1 MRTFSLLFLML
12 VFLFFTVELSG
23 QEGDQPRGP
32 EIEGGPP
39 PKPLEKLVEIKSVEA
54 TLTDKG
60 YKFVVRGTTKYPDK
74 TVAEV
79 NIRFLEQPISS
90 VQVELKGGIFEA
102 VFEPELWGG
111 KKFYAGWYEFEVSVN
126 PNLQMFRV
134 REKMKQSGTFR
145 NDYHNS
151 FKYIGTRALSFRQE
165 REVKEH
171 FIKVVTEA
179 WKLFD
184 ELQKGLKQG
193 RWKVFYTISKSR
205 RGVPYRRYR
214 YWRYD
219 KKRKKRVFDR
229 KKWREDKT
237 DSKLREMYE
246 YYIGERFRSQEW
258 YDWLWGWTDRLA
270 QLKRV
275 HERYGRNYVAPR
287 YPEEHSL
294 LNHIVLEMLSLSHN
308 EAAEFYKELRE
319 MASENCELPKAQEK
333 RRIEKVVK
341 MSVGNLPPTTPKS
354 IKKNLKKIEVRLDLK
369 GEWEK
374 IREKAE
380 QLQKEKEE
388 KKEEK

>member
-1 MRTFSLLFLML
+1 MRWVLSLLML
-12 VFLFFTVELSG
+12 VFFVVLLAQDEKPPAGSTEV
-23 QEGDQPRGP
+23 
-32 EIEGGPP
+32 EGGT
-39 PKPLEKLVEIKSVEA
+39 PKPLEKLIEIKSVEV

-90 VQVELKGGIFEA
+90 VQVELEKGMFEA

-111 KKFYAGWYEFEVSVN
+111 RKFYAGLYGFEVSVN

-134 REKMKQSGTFR
+134 REKMKQLGVFR
-145 NDYHNS
+145 GDYHNS
-151 FKYIGTRALSFRQE
+151 FKYIGTRAISFRQE
-165 REVKEH
+165 REVKDH

-179 WKLFD
+179 WKLFG
-184 ELQKGLKQG
+184 ELEKGLKQG
-193 RWKVFYTISKSR
+193 RWKVYYTIRRSK
-205 RGVPYRRYR
+205 GCLPYKKYR

-219 KKRKKRVFDR
+219 KKRKKRVFDK
-229 KKWREDKT
+229 KKWRKDRMDTELK
-237 DSKLREMYE
+237 EMYK
-246 YYIGERFRSQEW
+246 YYIGERFRSREW

-294 LNHIVLEMLSLSHN
+294 FSHIILEMLSLSHN
-308 EAAEFYKELRE
+308 ETAEFYKELRE
-319 MASENCELPKAQEK
+319 MAGERCELPKAQEK

-341 MSVGNLPPTTPKS
+341 MSTGNLPPTTPKS

-369 GEWEK
+369 GEWEG
-374 IREKAE
+374 IRRKAE
-380 QLQKEKEE
+380 QLQKEQEE
-388 KKEEK
+388 KKEEEK